1 LNEVEEY
8 FQYRIDLK
16 PFMTVGNEFITDK
29 REVVVTPVNGQ
40 TRKENW
46 YLFRI
51 PVTQF
56 QNKVGNI
63 PDFKSIR
70 FIRMFLTGFEDSVV
84 CRFAKLELIR
94 NQWRRFSYEVDTT
107 GIFKKL
113 PANDP
118 VKVDVLAVNVEENDE
133 RQPIPYK
140 EPPGIERQQQLSN
153 NNVPLLL
160 NEQSL
165 SLKFNNLTQ
174 KESRGVFKTIS
185 YDLRQYGKLDMFIH
199 AEEVLFQGFIKDKDL
214 NAVIRIG
221 NDYVS
226 NYYEIRVPLKITPW
240 GTTDSLGIWPEEN
253 NLALDLQE
261 LVRLKTRRNR
271 AAFSPAQY
279 YSEMIGDRKFA
290 IIGN

>member
-1 LNEVEEY
+1 M
-8 FQYRIDLK
+8 D
-16 PFMTVGNEFITDK
+16 T
-29 REVVVTPVNGQ
+29 
-40 TRKENW
+40 TRTENW

-70 FIRMFLTGFEDSVV
+70 FIRMFLTGFEDTVV

-94 NQWRRFSYEVDTT
+94 NQWRRFTYEIDTT
-107 GIFKKL
+107 GIFKRL

-118 VKVDVLAVNVEENDE
+118 VKVDVLAVNIEENDQ

-140 EPPGIERQQQLSN
+140 QPPGIERQQQLSN

-174 KESRGVFKTIS
+174 KETRGVFKTIS

-221 NDYVS
+221 NDFVS
-226 NYYEIRVPLKITPW
+226 NIMK
-240 GTTDSLGIWPEEN
+240 
-253 NLALDLQE
+253 
-261 LVRLKTRRNR
+261 
-271 AAFSPAQY
+271 
-279 YSEMIGDRKFA
+279 
-290 IIGN
+290 

>member
-1 LNEVEEY
+1 RV
-8 FQYRIDLK
+8 DLK
-16 PFMTVGNEFITDK
+16 PDMAIGTNFITDK
-29 REVVVTPVNGQ
+29 RAVPINPANGIPR
-40 TRKENW
+40 TENW

-51 PVTQF
+51 PIDQF
-56 QNKVGNI
+56 QSKVGNI

-70 FIRMFLTGFEDSVV
+70 FIRMFLTGFEDTVV
-84 CRFAKLELIR
+84 CRFGKLELVR

-118 VKVDVLAVNVEENDE
+118 VKVDVLAVNVEENDQ

-140 EPPGIERQQQLSN
+140 EPPGIERQQKLSN

-174 KESRGVFKTIS
+174 KESRGVFKTIN

-199 AEEVLFQGFIKDKDL
+199 AEEVLFQG
-214 NAVIRIG
+214 
-221 NDYVS
+221 
-226 NYYEIRVPLKITPW
+226 
-240 GTTDSLGIWPEEN
+240 
-253 NLALDLQE
+253 
-261 LVRLKTRRNR
+261 
-271 AAFSPAQY
+271 
-279 YSEMIGDRKFA
+279 
-290 IIGN
+290 